1 LHLGYE
7 FAITFILYR
16 RGGFPWQARARKLS
30 YIRLVSYM
38 RVTIFGATGMLG
50 KALMRQWTG
59 DAITGLGS
67 MQADIRSP
75 DQVDKIVSDS
85 NPEWI
90 VLSAAYTDVDGCEIN
105 PTLAAAVNT
114 QGAVNVAKAAANSR
128 AKLLFVSTDY
138 VFDGK
143 SNTPYE
149 ANDPRRPINAYG
161 KSKAEAEEK
170 ILGILPVACIVR
182 TSWLFGPGGKCF
194 PDTILKLAASRP
206 EIEVV
211 NDQRGCP
218 TYTFDLADAII
229 QLCRADAKG
238 IVHGTNH
245 GVCTW
250 YDFATE
256 ILRQSGSKAAVR
268 PTTSDKFIRPA
279 PRPSYSVLS
288 DASLSAYGIQ
298 MRAWQET
305 VPDYLRERDET

>member
-1 LHLGYE
+1 
-7 FAITFILYR
+7 
-16 RGGFPWQARARKLS
+16 
-30 YIRLVSYM
+30 M

-50 KALMRQWTG
+50 KALMSQWA
-59 DAITGLGS
+59 DDNVTGLGS
-67 MQADIRSP
+67 AQADIRSP
-75 DQVDKIVSDS
+75 DQVDKVVSEC

-105 PTLAAAVNT
+105 PTLAASVNT
-114 QGAVNVAKAAANSR
+114 LGAVNVAKAAADSR

-138 VFDGK
+138 VFDGTK
-143 SNTPYE
+143 STPYE
-149 ANDPRRPINAYG
+149 ANDPRHPVNAYG
-161 KSKAEAEEK
+161 KSKADAEVK
-170 ILGILPVACIVR
+170 ILSLLPDACILR

-218 TYTFDLADAII
+218 TYTFVLADAII
-229 QLCRADAKG
+229 QLCRAGAKG
-238 IVHGTNH
+238 IVHGTNR

-250 YDFATE
+250 YDFAAE
-256 ILRQSGSKAAVR
+256 ILRQTGSKTSVR
-268 PTTSDKFIRPA
+268 PTTSDKFVRPA

-298 MRAWQET
+298 MRDWQET
-305 VPDYLRERDET
+305 LPDYLRERASL